1 MDKNSKGVYQHMGHF
16 QEKVVAQRHIEQL
29 GIPHVCICPGFFF
42 DNFDKYDT
50 ARAASDGT
58 VELHM
63 HAAK

>member
-1 MDKNSKGVYQHMGHF
+1 MGHI